1 MKVSYTIICLI
12 CLSTG
17 NQMKQEKIAL
27 LLIDDHQVVLDAL
40 KLLFNSVEDF
50 DVKACYS
57 SSREAM
63 QFLSK
68 ETVDVVVSDL
78 NMPDLSGVDLVLNL
92 KTLSPS
98 TRILM
103 LTMVEDASKIREAIR
118 AGVRGYVLK
127 KSGKDELE
135 RAVRAV
141 ASGKKYF
148 SEEVINELAMNIDDD
163 FNNAVPETIENL
175 TPRELEILKL
185 VAAELN
191 TKEIADKLFVS
202 VPTVETHRANLM
214 RKLGVK
220 SAIGM
225 TKFALRH
232 GLITD

>member
-1 MKVSYTIICLI
+1 
-12 CLSTG
+12 
-17 NQMKQEKIAL
+17 
-27 LLIDDHQVVLDAL
+27 
-40 KLLFNSVEDF
+40 
-50 DVKACYS
+50 
-57 SSREAM
+57 
-63 QFLSK
+63 
-68 ETVDVVVSDL
+68 
-78 NMPDLSGVDLVLNL
+78 
-92 KTLSPS
+92 
-98 TRILM
+98 
-103 LTMVEDASKIREAIR
+103 
-118 AGVRGYVLK
+118 VLK

-148 SEEVINELAMNIDDD
+148 SEEVVNELAMNIDDD